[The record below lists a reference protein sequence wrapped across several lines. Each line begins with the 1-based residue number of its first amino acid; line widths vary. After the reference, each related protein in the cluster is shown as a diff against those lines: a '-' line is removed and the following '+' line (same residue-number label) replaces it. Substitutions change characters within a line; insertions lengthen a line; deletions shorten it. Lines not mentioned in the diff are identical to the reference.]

1 MCNVWCV
8 AVYIYAFGRW
18 APADARV
25 FACTARGPRLD
36 AVIAS
41 RPAAV
46 AGREVLMHLGS
57 FAFQELKDKAR
68 ELGIAVKGQRRYQ
81 ITVALTEYMRSK
93 GLSVLEM

>member
-1 MCNVWCV
+1 MQ
-8 AVYIYAFGRW
+8 YIYAFGRW

-25 FACTARGPRLD
+25 FATTAIGSGLD

-46 AGREVLMHLGS
+46 AGKEVLMHLGS

-81 ITVALTEYMRSK
+81 ITVALTDYMRRK
-93 GLSVLEM
+93 GLNVLEM

>member
-1 MCNVWCV
+1 MWGVLQ
-8 AVYIYAFGRW
+8 YIYAFGRW

-25 FACTARGPRLD
+25 FACTARGSGLD

-46 AGREVLMHLGS
+46 AGKEVLMHLGS

-81 ITVALTEYMRSK
+81 ITVALTDYMRRK
-93 GLSVLEM
+93 GLNVLEM